1 MQKSWGGHTK
11 EMQRDR
17 MRKEIGKAGNSRGGE
32 GRGEEE
38 MNSGTQ
44 ERGVGRVDAGQTLL
58 QGIVA
63 HQ

>member
-1 MQKSWGGHTK
+1 
-11 EMQRDR
+11 

-38 MNSGTQ
+38 KNSRTQ
-44 ERGVGRVDAGQTLL
+44 ERREGRVDAEQTLL
-58 QGIVA
+58 QGTVA

>member
-38 MNSGTQ
+38 KNSRTQ
-44 ERGVGRVDAGQTLL
+44 ERGEGRVDAGQTLL
-58 QGIVA
+58 QGTVA

>member
-1 MQKSWGGHTK
+1 
-11 EMQRDR
+11 

-38 MNSGTQ
+38 KNSGTQ
-44 ERGVGRVDAGQTLL
+44 ERGEGRVDAGQTLL
-58 QGIVA
+58 QGTVA